1 MRFKRRFKSPK
12 SPSEVLRLVA
22 DFRYLK
28 SWDDSV
34 ESVVVLEEV
43 FGQGAQYKVT
53 VRFGGKLIDM
63 MYTVTSYEPGV
74 RALLTGIA
82 SDATATDVIEVRA
95 DGSGTQV
102 EYTAKIQLAFPYNL
116 LDPILALGFRKTVDH
131 AVAGLTHFLSA

>member
-1 MRFKRRFKSPK
+1 M
-12 SPSEVLRLVA
+12 
-22 DFRYLK
+22 
-28 SWDDSV
+28 
-34 ESVVVLEEV
+34 VVLEEV